1 MNIFVFKNS
10 IHEANNNSAQPGDCI
25 CKTGFSGPRCDQC
38 AKGYHNYPNCSPCP
52 CNLAGTLNGACDGD
66 CVCKANVE
74 GQRCDKCK
82 SGFFALHESNPLG
95 MLYRFITRKQFIL
108 NLILKTYL
116 HFSLICRVP

>member
-1 MNIFVFKNS
+1 MDTFKYVNIDIFIFQNS
-10 IHEANNNSAQPGDCI
+10 IYEENNNSAQPGDCI

-52 CNLAGTLNGACDGD
+52 CNLAGTLNGACDGE

-95 MLYRFITRKQFIL
+95 MLKPFYNTQ
-108 NLILKTYL
+108 T
-116 HFSLICRVP
+116 V

>member
-1 MNIFVFKNS
+1 MISLNGITLDTFKCVNIDIFIFQNS
-10 IHEANNNSAQPGDCI
+10 IYEENYNSAQPGDCI

-52 CNLAGTLNGACDGD
+52 CNLAGTLNGACDGE

-95 MLYRFITRKQFIL
+95 RSKNIYTTQAL
-108 NLILKTYL
+108 
-116 HFSLICRVP
+116 

>member
-1 MNIFVFKNS
+1 MFCFNS
-10 IHEANNNSAQPGDCI
+10 IYEANNDSALPGDCI

-38 AKGYHNYPNCSPCP
+38 PKGYHNYPNCSPCP

-108 NLILKTYL
+108 NLILKIYL
-116 HFSLICRVP
+116 RFSLICRVS